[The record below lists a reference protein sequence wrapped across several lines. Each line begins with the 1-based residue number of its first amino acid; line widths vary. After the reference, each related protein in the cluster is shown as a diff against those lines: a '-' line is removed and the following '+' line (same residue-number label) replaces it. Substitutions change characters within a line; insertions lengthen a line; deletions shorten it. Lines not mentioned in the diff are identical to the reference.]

1 MGGAPAASLPLR
13 AGLSLPDPAGPGQYA
28 MTAGDVVARPGC
40 LVCWHTMRRT
50 TIKLPD
56 ELDVRL
62 RHEAARRRVTISTVT
77 REAIE
82 EHLQAGGRLAGGRS
96 WHSGASD
103 VSERVDEILQR
114 EFSR

>member
-1 MGGAPAASLPLR
+1 MG
-13 AGLSLPDPAGPGQYA
+13 
-28 MTAGDVVARPGC
+28 V
-40 LVCWHTMRRT
+40 VCWHTMRRT

-62 RHEAARRRVTISTVT
+62 RHEAALRRVTISTVT

-82 EHLQAGGRLAGGRS
+82 EHLGARGRRRLAGGRS

-103 VSERVDEILQR
+103 VSERVDEILRR
-114 EFSR
+114 EFPR